1 MSTVR
6 IYPASDDE
14 LEYAATMRA
23 AMAREMGHD
32 WDGAHPGWRVRFAG
46 FWRDKQAFGA
56 SQVFFAESGGGALV
70 GMVIA
75 SVSDEYRA
83 VAFGQPRGYI
93 NGVYV
98 QPDRRREGIGRE
110 LMHAAL
116 GWLREKGCVA
126 ARLRASE
133 DGRALYTTL
142 GFKPGVEMELSL

>member
-1 MSTVR
+1 MPDVT
-6 IYPASDDE
+6 IYPATAED
-14 LEYAATMRA
+14 LEHAPTLRG

-32 WDGAHPGWRVRFAG
+32 WDQHHPGWRVRFAG
-46 FWRDKQAFGA
+46 YWRDKQAFGA
-56 SQVFFAESGGGALV
+56 AQVFFAESDGVLV
-70 GMVIA
+70 GMAIA

-98 QPDRRREGIGRE
+98 QPDRRRQGIAHE
-110 LMHAAL
+110 LMLAAI

-142 GFKPGVEMELSL
+142 GFKAGVEMELPL